1 MRGDLEISDVKLANL
16 LGAEE
21 VGTAHHNIVEE
32 VTKAPVGFAG
42 PINLFDRERVFGGK
56 PVQYFFDHSVEGL
69 KNFLCG
75 GNEEDVH
82 YIGVNTGRDFPA
94 PDVYHDLSKVK
105 EGLACPKCREALGT
119 ARGIELGHI
128 FQLQQVYSDPMGA
141 VYTDPDGNDVPYW
154 MGCYGIGVSRMV
166 QAIAEQHYDE
176 RGIIWPMAM
185 APYKMVVIPV
195 NPKMLGEARIIYSRL
210 AAEFGED
217 NVMLDD
223 RGERFGVAITDAEL
237 IGYPIQL
244 VVGRSWDSNKE
255 LEVRLRDQR
264 DNGKHFDPADNP
276 DCKPA
281 FMRLEDFSAWFRLKM
296 ANGKNK

>member
-1 MRGDLEISDVKLANL
+1 
-16 LGAEE
+16 
-21 VGTAHHNIVEE
+21 
-32 VTKAPVGFAG
+32 
-42 PINLFDRERVFGGK
+42 
-56 PVQYFFDHSVEGL
+56 
-69 KNFLCG
+69 
-75 GNEEDVH
+75 
-82 YIGVNTGRDFPA
+82 
-94 PDVYHDLSKVK
+94 
-105 EGLACPKCREALGT
+105 
-119 ARGIELGHI
+119 
-128 FQLQQVYSDPMGA
+128 
-141 VYTDPDGNDVPYW
+141 
-154 MGCYGIGVSRMV
+154 
-166 QAIAEQHYDE
+166 
-176 RGIIWPMAM
+176 
-185 APYKMVVIPV
+185 MVVIPV
-195 NPKMLGEARIIYSRL
+195 NPKMLGEDRIIYSRL